1 MARTMLTTPVGDAYW
16 AKCFEPEEDRFDE
29 DKPRSWSISWCGE
42 QSAKETLELMQQI
55 EEEFARIHGDG
66 AKPSKNAWPLRDQ
79 TDKDGKV
86 TGLTEFRF
94 KRNETTKKGNVLPP
108 PAVYD
113 SHKNLWPGGTLIGNG
128 SKVKVAFSVWGWEDK
143 FGKKG
148 VSLSFD
154 ALQVLDLVPYQQR
167 DPADA
172 FGVENGY
179 VAETPAEAFTG
190 SVKEKEQPMTPSQRI
205 QRRAAELQRET
216 EDDGMTRAYRRNS
229 NDEFEEVPF

>member
-1 MARTMLTTPVGDAYW
+1 MLTTPVGDAFW

-29 DKPRSWSISWCGE
+29 GKPRTWSISWCGD
-42 QSAKETLELMQQI
+42 QSAKETVALMQQI
-55 EEEFARIHGDG
+55 EEEFARIHGEG
-66 AKPSKNAWPLRDQ
+66 AKPSKNAWPFRDQ
-79 TDKDGKV
+79 TDKDGKA
-86 TGLTEFRF
+86 TGLLEFRF

-113 SHKNLWPGGTLIGNG
+113 SHKNPWPSGTLIGNG

-167 DPADA
+167 DPGDA

-179 VAETPAEAFTG
+179 VAETPANAFTD
-190 SVKEKEQPMTPSQRI
+190 SVNDNSEALTPSQRLR
-205 QRRAAELQRET
+205 QQQSTSVVADD
-216 EDDGMTRAYRRNS
+216 EDI
-229 NDEFEEVPF
+229 PF